1 MTVESEDDVMQQD
14 KDTMPQ
20 LLPLDRF
27 SGSLST
33 RVHLVLKDAILS
45 LVYRPGEILRK
56 TAICDTLG
64 VSRSPVSEAVTK
76 LAAEGL
82 VDIVP
87 QAGTFVSRFSM
98 DDIREGA
105 FLREALEMAAV
116 EHVAQTITEP
126 QAVLLRRNLR
136 LQQALADD
144 GDIEGFLQVDSDMHN
159 LIMSFTGFKRLA
171 LLADTAWTQVL
182 RARHLHMP
190 TPGRMQSAIKE
201 HAAIVAA
208 IIARD
213 PEAAKL
219 ATRDHVR
226 LLVKYIEPLE
236 AERSD
241 LFKPR

>member
-1 MTVESEDDVMQQD
+1 MQAE
-14 KDTMPQ
+14 KNDTHQ
-20 LLPLDRF
+20 LLPLDSF

-45 LVYRPGEILRK
+45 LIYKPGDALRK
-56 TAICDTLG
+56 TEICDTLG
-64 VSRSPVSEAVTK
+64 VSRSPVSEAVAK

-82 VDIVP
+82 VEVVP

-116 EHVAQTITEP
+116 EYVALNITDP
-126 QAVLLRRNLR
+126 QKVLLRRNLR
-136 LQQALADD
+136 LQQALAED
-144 GDIEGFLQVDSDMHN
+144 GDVEGFLQMDADMHN

-171 LLADTAWTQVL
+171 ILADTTWTQVS

-190 TPGRMQSAIKE
+190 TPGRMQSSVDE

-213 PEAAKL
+213 PETAKQ
-219 ATRDHVR
+219 AIRNHVR
-226 LLVKYIEPLE
+226 QLVKYIEPLE
-236 AERSD
+236 TERPE
-241 LFKPR
+241 LFKPA

>member
-1 MTVESEDDVMQQD
+1 MTQTKQD
-14 KDTMPQ
+14 KMHQ

-45 LVYRPGEILRK
+45 LVYKPGEILRK
-56 TAICDTLG
+56 TEICDTLG

-82 VDIVP
+82 VDVVP

-105 FLREALEMAAV
+105 FLREALEVAAV
-116 EHVAQTITEP
+116 ERVALTITEP
-126 QAVLLRRNLR
+126 QIVLLRRNLR
-136 LQQALADD
+136 MQEALTED
-144 GDIEGFLQVDSDMHN
+144 GDVEGFLQVDYDMHN
-159 LIMSFTGFKRLA
+159 LIMSFTGFKRLPP
-171 LLADTAWTQVL
+171 LADSTWTQVS
-182 RARHLHMP
+182 RARNLHMP
-190 TPGRMQSAIKE
+190 TPGRMQAALQE
-201 HAAIVAA
+201 HTAIVQA

-213 PEAAKL
+213 PETAKA

-226 LLVKYIEPLE
+226 LLVEYIEPLE
-236 AERSD
+236 TERPE
-241 LFKPR
+241 LFQPR